1 MSALKVDPDS
11 LKSLAH
17 ALEGEAETIYALEP
31 SAALGSVAGAMPSSA
46 VGGVAGRAGAPLDT
60 AYRAMANCLRR
71 MAEAT
76 EAAARNYEVA
86 EEEFG
91 RQLAAV
97 GSDFEGTAP

>member
-11 LKSLAH
+11 LKSLAYV
-17 ALEGEAETIYALEP
+17 LEGEAETIYALEP

-86 EEEFG
+86 EEEFS

-97 GSDFEGTAP
+97 GSDFEGKSL